1 MSSNTV
7 ESMAGAGGGPDAPEG
22 SMGFL
27 VEGMTCANCVGR
39 VERALKKLPGVSE
52 ARVNLATSRADVRF
66 DPSRVDENKLFQSV
80 RNEGYS
86 PVGLAAGANG
96 TGPGGRSGERPGA
109 DGGSGEGGGSGR
121 EGTVRSAGEREMA
134 SLWNDLTFSLIFG
147 IPLLMLS
154 MLPMAIPPLM
164 DAMMRLN
171 PSHGFWNLIQM
182 LLATPVMFGPGRLF
196 FRRGWSALRHG
207 SPDMNTLVMLGTGA
221 AYASSA
227 LATLVPTLFPVGARE
242 VYFEAA
248 AVVVALVL
256 AGKYL
261 EARARNRG
269 AEAIG
274 RLLGLKPS
282 RARLLRRGK
291 EIEVEIA
298 AVIPGDELA
307 VRPGDRIPVD
317 GVVVSGE
324 SRVDESMLT
333 GEAAPKAKRPGA
345 RVTGGSLN
353 GDGHFVF
360 RAEKVGAD
368 TALAGIIRMV
378 EEAQVSRPPI
388 QDLADRVVAVFV
400 PVILAIAAITF
411 AAWLWLGPAPAFP
424 AALLHAVAVLV
435 IACPCAMGLATPTAI
450 LAGTGRAAELGLIVR
465 EGAALQALAEADRF
479 AFDKTGTL
487 TQGSPRVTWFAT
499 AEGGDAAGMEFGSE
513 IGSESGMQAEKVLAL
528 AAGLEAR
535 SAHPLAKALVAY
547 AEGRGIAPAAP
558 TAFKERMGLGV
569 EGTIAGHRVAVGS
582 ARLLEALRDGTDA
595 LPDALPDRKSAG
607 ASAQARFGAD
617 IARLESEGAGL
628 IFVAVDGRCVAL
640 AAVSDPVRPEAR
652 EAVDALRAMKV
663 EVMMLTG
670 DREAPA
676 RAVGA
681 ALGIAGI
688 RAGLLPGGKA
698 EALREWREGGSRA
711 SAGAGT
717 DAGSRKRK
725 RSGKL
730 AFVGDGINDAPA
742 LASADVGL
750 AMAGGSDVAVAAG
763 DVVIMTGD
771 LRGVPRSLALARE
784 VMRTIRLNLFWAF
797 GYNALL
803 IPVAAGAL
811 RPWMGWGLSP
821 VLAGAAMG
829 LSSVFVMGN
838 SLRLKRFRPG

>member
-22 SMGFL
+22 NAGFL

-66 DPSRVDENKLFQSV
+66 DPARVDESKLFQSV
-80 RNEGYS
+80 RNEGYT
-86 PVGLAAGANG
+86 PVDLAAGAKGTDAAGGMDGGMDGEPGAGGSGGGNG
-96 TGPGGRSGERPGA
+96 DGRGSGPGGTGRSPA
-109 DGGSGEGGGSGR
+109 
-121 EGTVRSAGEREMA
+121 EREMA
-134 SLWNDLTFSLIFG
+134 ALWNDLTFSLIFG

-182 LLATPVMFGPGRLF
+182 LLATPVMFGPGRRF

-333 GEAAPKAKRPGA
+333 GEAAPKAKRAGA

-378 EEAQVSRPPI
+378 EAAQASRPPI

-400 PVILAIAAITF
+400 PVILAIAAVTF

-499 AEGGDAAGMEFGSE
+499 AAGGDAAGTGIGTGIGME
-513 IGSESGMQAEKVLAL
+513 AEKVLAL

-547 AEGRGIAPAAP
+547 AEGRGVAPAVP

-582 ARLLEALRDGTDA
+582 ARLLEALRDGADA
-595 LPDALPDRKSAG
+595 LPDGKSAG

-617 IARLESEGAGL
+617 IARLEAEGAGL

-652 EAVDALRAMKV
+652 EAVDALRAMGA
-663 EVMMLTG
+663 EVMLLTG

-681 ALGIAGI
+681 ALGIQEV
-688 RAGLLPGGKA
+688 RAGLLPGDKA
-698 EALREWREGGSRA
+698 EALRGWREGGKAGGA
-711 SAGAGT
+711 SAPPHA
-717 DAGSRKRK
+717 RR
-725 RSGKL
+725 RMGKL

-771 LRGVPRSLALARE
+771 LRGVPRSLALARA

-803 IPVAAGAL
+803 IPVAAGVL
-811 RPWMGWGLSP
+811 RPWTGWGLSP

>member
-1 MSSNTV
+1 
-7 ESMAGAGGGPDAPEG
+7 
-22 SMGFL
+22 
-27 VEGMTCANCVGR
+27 
-39 VERALKKLPGVSE
+39 
-52 ARVNLATSRADVRF
+52 
-66 DPSRVDENKLFQSV
+66 
-80 RNEGYS
+80 
-86 PVGLAAGANG
+86 
-96 TGPGGRSGERPGA
+96 
-109 DGGSGEGGGSGR
+109 
-121 EGTVRSAGEREMA
+121 
-134 SLWNDLTFSLIFG
+134 
-147 IPLLMLS
+147 
-154 MLPMAIPPLM
+154 
-164 DAMMRLN
+164 
-171 PSHGFWNLIQM
+171 
-182 LLATPVMFGPGRLF
+182 
-196 FRRGWSALRHG
+196 
-207 SPDMNTLVMLGTGA
+207 
-221 AYASSA
+221 
-227 LATLVPTLFPVGARE
+227 
-242 VYFEAA
+242 FEAA

-256 AGKYL
+256 LGKYL
-261 EARARNRG
+261 EARARSRG
-269 AEAIG
+269 AQAIG
-274 RLLGLKPS
+274 RLLGLKPA
-282 RARLLRRGK
+282 RARLLRRGQ

-317 GVVVSGE
+317 GAVISGE

-333 GEAAPKAKRPGA
+333 GEAAPKLKRPGT
-345 RVTGGSLN
+345 RVTGGTLN

-378 EEAQVSRPPI
+378 EEAQFSRPPI

-411 AAWLWLGPAPAFP
+411 TAWLWLGPAPAFP

-487 TQGSPRVTWFAT
+487 TLGSPQVTWFKVAP
-499 AEGGDAAGMEFGSE
+499 ASADMEAFRGAAYPKSMDVSEGQALPQAME
-513 IGSESGMQAEKVLAL
+513 ADKVLAL

-547 AEGRGIAPAAP
+547 AAGRGIAPAVP
-558 TAFKERMGLGV
+558 SAFKERMGLGV
-569 EGTIAGHRVAVGS
+569 EGTIAGHRVVVGS
-582 ARLLEALRDGTDA
+582 ARSLDA
-595 LPDALPDRKSAG
+595 LIDSDKDSGKDPVSEPVKVPDKVNILERKSAG
-607 ASAQARFGAD
+607 ASARMLFGAD
-617 IARLESEGAGL
+617 IARLEAEGAGL
-628 IFVAVDGRCVAL
+628 IFIAVDGHCVAL
-640 AAVSDPVRPEAR
+640 AAVTDPVRPEAR
-652 EAVDALRAMKV
+652 EAMEALRAMGV

-681 ALGIAGI
+681 ALGIQAV
-688 RAGLLPGGKA
+688 RAELLPGGKA
-698 EALREWREGGSRA
+698 ESLREWRESGL
-711 SAGAGT
+711 AGA
-717 DAGSRKRK
+717 ALASRQARKSTGKSTGKRT
-725 RSGKL
+725 GKL

-771 LRGVPRSLALARE
+771 LRGVPRSLALARA

-803 IPVAAGAL
+803 IPVAAGVL
-811 RPWMGWGLSP
+811 RPWVGWGLSP

-838 SLRLKRFRPG
+838 SLRLKGFRPR